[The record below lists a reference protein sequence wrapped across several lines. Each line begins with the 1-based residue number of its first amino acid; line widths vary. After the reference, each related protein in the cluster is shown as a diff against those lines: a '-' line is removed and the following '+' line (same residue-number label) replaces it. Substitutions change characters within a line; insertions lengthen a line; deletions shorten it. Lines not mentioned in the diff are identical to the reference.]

1 MPFHTFSAAD
11 CASAW
16 EGGADDGLADV
27 DGCPDEGGA
36 EVGGTV
42 GGVVRAVD
50 GGSGLAGGA
59 EAGRG

>member
-27 DGCPDEGGA
+27 DGGA
-36 EVGGTV
+36 EVGGTEVGGSV
-42 GGVVRAVD
+42 GGVVRAAD